1 MSPHVDILE
10 ERERLGRSFLGSIA
24 FHLLLLGAIA
34 GLGVVRSSSIIK
46 LGAENPGGGIG
57 SVAITPVDS
66 IPLPANLGPKNP
78 VANDTKSQVPIPKE
92 APKRAVKS
100 RPEPKKI
107 DPNSIP
113 IPGGFTKKEYA
124 QQVDKFREKQQDR
137 PNQMY
142 STSGQQLSSDMFAM
156 QGSGRMGL
164 GENSPL
170 GNQFGAYARILRD
183 MVARKWRTTD
193 IAANIRTAPPVI
205 VTFTLD
211 RDGSATNVHIT
222 QSSGNSALDR
232 SGVRAILDAAPFPKM
247 PPQFPKDRTDIDFV
261 FELKR

>member
-10 ERERLGRSFLGSIA
+10 DRESLKRPFLGSVL
-24 FHLLLLGAIA
+24 FHALLIA
-34 GLGVVRSSSIIK
+34 GVAGVGVVRSSNSLK
-46 LGAENPGGGIG
+46 LGVENPGGGIG
-57 SVAITPVDS
+57 SVAITPVNS
-66 IPLPANLGPKNP
+66 IPLPSNTGPKNP
-78 VANDTKSQVPIPKE
+78 VANDTKSFVPPPKE
-92 APKRAVKS
+92 VPKPVAKPK
-100 RPEPKKI
+100 PEVRKV
-107 DPNSIP
+107 DPNSLP
-113 IPGGFTKKEYA
+113 IPGGYTKKQYA
-124 QQVDKFREKQQDR
+124 QVDKFREKQQDR

-164 GENSPL
+164 GDNSPL

-183 MVARKWRTTD
+183 MVASKWRTTD
-193 IAANIRTAPPVI
+193 IAANVRTAPQVV
-205 VTFTLD
+205 VTFTLH
-211 RDGSATNVHIT
+211 RDGSASSVHVT

-247 PPQFPKDRTDIDFV
+247 PPQFPKDQTDIDFV

>member
-10 ERERLGRSFLGSIA
+10 DSEPLGRSWLASVA
-24 FHLLLLGAIA
+24 FHMVLVGAIA
-34 GLGVVRSSSIIK
+34 GAGIVRSGPVMK
-46 LGAENPGGGIG
+46 LGTENPGGGIG
-57 SVAITPVDS
+57 SVAITPVNS
-66 IPLPANLGPKNP
+66 IPLPNTPAPKNP
-78 VANDTKSQVPIPKE
+78 VANDTPSQVPMPREVPKPV
-92 APKRAVKS
+92 AKAK
-100 RPEPKKI
+100 PEPKRI
-107 DPNSIP
+107 DPKALP
-113 IPGGFTKKEYA
+113 IPGGFTKKQYA
-124 QQVDKFREKQQDR
+124 QVDKFREKQQDR

-164 GENSPL
+164 GDNSPL

-183 MVARKWRTTD
+183 MVASHWRTTE
-193 IAANIRTAPPVI
+193 IAANIRTAPQVI
-205 VTFTLD
+205 VTFTLH
-211 RDGSATNVHIT
+211 RDGSASNVHVT

-247 PPQFPKDRTDIDFV
+247 PPQFPKDQTDIDFV